1 MKNTKLMSLVILT
14 SALGW
19 LSIAQANVDEIPFQ
33 GYVLQNGT
41 VIDGDKSV
49 VLNWL
54 LVQMRQMCVG
64 QRLRL

>member
-1 MKNTKLMSLVILT
+1 MKNTKLMSLVMLT

-19 LSIAQANVDEIPFQ
+19 LSVAQANVDEIPFQ

-49 VLNWL
+49 VFELAPCTDATD
-54 LVQMRQMCVG
+54 VR
-64 QRLRL
+64 